1 MPYRILEYEYELIK
15 SEIDYKNQGTKEYK
29 IPAVIAIVLYTGKQK
44 LNAKK
49 YIKEIQEKLEG
60 CEGIEFAKYDVID
73 VNDFSEKE
81 LIKEK
86 SFLSKVMLI
95 EKAKNNE
102 EIVKYLEEITAEI
115 NDNGEIYTEEIKQ
128 IFTII
133 IDQILKKKIGKEKA
147 EEIKQRIKK
156 GKVGNGEM
164 MTVFETIE
172 QDNKRI
178 FNSGIKERN

>member
-1 MPYRILEYEYELIK
+1 
-15 SEIDYKNQGTKEYK
+15 
-29 IPAVIAIVLYTGKQK
+29 
-44 LNAKK
+44 
-49 YIKEIQEKLEG
+49 
-60 CEGIEFAKYDVID
+60 
-73 VNDFSEKE
+73 
-81 LIKEK
+81 
-86 SFLSKVMLI
+86 MLI
-95 EKAKNNE
+95 EKAKNNK